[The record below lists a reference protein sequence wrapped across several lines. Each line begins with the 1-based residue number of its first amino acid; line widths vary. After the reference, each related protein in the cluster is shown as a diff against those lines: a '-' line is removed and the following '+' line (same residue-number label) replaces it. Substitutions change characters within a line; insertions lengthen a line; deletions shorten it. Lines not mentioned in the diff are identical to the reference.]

1 VRGFERFLGKEV
13 TEILRTWRIWVL
25 PGVLLFFAVSGP
37 VLALLTPQL
46 LKSLGTGSQ
55 GVVITLPT
63 PTFLDSYAQ
72 WVKNLGQIGVFLLIG
87 VSAGL
92 VAGER
97 TRGTAILVL
106 TKPVSRGGFVVAKY
120 IAHSLLLIAATALG
134 TLVTW
139 GLTRVLFDEAP
150 PARLLESTGAWIA
163 FALMLLA
170 VMVLL
175 SSVMSTLAA
184 VGSGVGVFALL
195 GILNLWGPAVR
206 YTFVGLLGAPAQLLQ
221 GTARDLTWPIATAI
235 AAVPLLIASAVAAFR
250 RVEI

>member
-1 VRGFERFLGKEV
+1 MKGFTRFLGKEA

-25 PGVLLFFAVSGP
+25 PGVLLFFALSGP
-37 VLALLTPQL
+37 ILAKLTPQL
-46 LKSLGTGSQ
+46 VGSLTSGQ
-55 GVVITLPT
+55 GVSITVPPPT
-63 PTFLDSYAQ
+63 YLDAYTQ

-97 TRGTAILVL
+97 ARGTAVLVL

-120 IAHSLLLIAATALG
+120 LANAVLVIAATAVG
-134 TLVTW
+134 TLITW
-139 GLTRVLFDEAP
+139 GLTAAIFSEAP
-150 PARLLESTGAWIA
+150 PARLFAATAAWLV

-170 VMVLL
+170 AMVLL
-175 SSVMSTLAA
+175 SSAMSTLAA
-184 VGSGVGVFALL
+184 VGVGVGIFAAL

-206 YTFVGLLGAPAQLLQ
+206 YTPAGLLGAPSNLLLGQ
-221 GTARDLTWPIATAI
+221 AANTTWPLVTG
-235 AAVPLLIASAVAAFR
+235 AAVTVGLVAAAVWVFR